1 MSWDEF
7 QNLLRR
13 VKLNPSQN
21 DMRILFA
28 HLDKDNNNCISA
40 QEFIAVM
47 RDDLS
52 SFRRNIIREVFDKID
67 TDDDGIISI
76 SDIGK
81 QVSFLNHPDVKNG
94 KISCITFMI
103 DFLDTLNNISDRG
116 QFSFPEWLSIT
127 VALRPM
133 TRMSLLRRQ

>member
-1 MSWDEF
+1 
-7 QNLLRR
+7 
-13 VKLNPSQN
+13 
-21 DMRILFA
+21 
-28 HLDKDNNNCISA
+28 
-40 QEFIAVM
+40 M

-116 QFSFPEWLSIT
+116 QFSFPEWLEYYGSIAAYDT
-127 VALRPM
+127 DESFEAAMNAMWGLKKTESKLRA
-133 TRMSLLRRQ
+133 RSRREGRRVEGDEASCR